1 MSSKVKPA
9 RVFQRTDAADADKL
23 ARALLGAVPDARPPA
38 PGMPT
43 AAAAAAP
50 AIAPSAPPSENVA
63 DYPVGSTV
71 QVPLHLIGENPF
83 NARVFYV
90 ASEIDDMALSLQAHG
105 QDVSAEGWVEDGRVL
120 LIDGGKRLR
129 GARAAGLPSLRVE
142 IKRKPANSRDLY
154 LASRRIN
161 LERSAHTVL
170 DDAVRFQALLKA
182 GVFESQDEIAQR
194 LQISK
199 SAVSQVMA
207 INLIPE
213 RLLARMKEHPQTSSH
228 GAAYELSRIFV
239 AELARTDPDRAEQLA
254 AEVIDEV
261 VRKEM
266 TRQQVRALIES
277 RLQGPQRRV
286 RSEIREL
293 RLGAAKGQLKV
304 VEERGQLEFSIRA
317 LPAEDLQRL
326 VAAVERLFHAD
337 AAPASTE
344 R

>member
-9 RVFQRTDAADADKL
+9 RIFQRADAAAADQL
-23 ARALLGAVPDARPPA
+23 ARALLGAATAPTEAAIPPA
-38 PGMPT
+38 SMPS
-43 AAAAAAP
+43 AVAAAP
-50 AIAPSAPPSENVA
+50 TPAGVA
-63 DYPVGSTV
+63 DFPVGSTAN
-71 QVPLHLIGENPF
+71 VPLHLIGENPY

-90 ASEIDDMALSLQAHG
+90 ASEIDEMALSLQAHG

-129 GARAAGLPSLRVE
+129 GARAAGLPFLRVE
-142 IKRKPANSRDLY
+142 IKAKPPSSRELY

-170 DDAVRFQALLKA
+170 DDAVRFQALLQA
-182 GVFESQDEIAQR
+182 RVFESQEEIAQH

-199 SAVSQVMA
+199 SAVSQIMA

-228 GAAYELSRIFV
+228 GAAYEISRIFV
-239 AELARTDPDRAEQLA
+239 SELAKNDPDRSEQLA
-254 AEVIDEV
+254 GEVLDEV

-266 TRQQVRALIES
+266 TRQQVRGLIES
-277 RLQGPQRRV
+277 RLQGPQRRM

-293 RLGAAKGQLKV
+293 RLGEAKGQLKV
-304 VEERGQLEFSIRA
+304 VEERGQLELSIKA
-317 LPAEDLQRL
+317 LPAAELQRL
-326 VAAVERLFHAD
+326 VQAVEKLFQQ
-337 AAPASTE
+337 PAS
-344 R
+344 